1 MEPIFLRADKKWYT
15 KDSKRCGGAL
25 YQPKPRLVDKI
36 AEGLSF
42 A

>member
-1 MEPIFLRADKKWYT
+1 MEPIFLRANNKWYT
-15 KDSKRCGGAL
+15 KDRRCGGAL